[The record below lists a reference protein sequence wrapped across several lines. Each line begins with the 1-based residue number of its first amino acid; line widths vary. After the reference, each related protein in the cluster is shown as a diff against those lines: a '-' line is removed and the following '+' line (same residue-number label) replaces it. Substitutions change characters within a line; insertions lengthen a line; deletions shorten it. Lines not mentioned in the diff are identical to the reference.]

1 MNLVLIF
8 AFTSLFCV
16 IGISVIGKANFE
28 SIFVSFAPGLIAD
41 QPVVFEV
48 FVSFQQHLGVLLCA
62 SPDSCVF
69 VPVLH
74 GVLIL
79 PQCYKHDRR
88 HNCREKNG
96 FVFLFFF
103 LSLPADT
110 SNGSDHHHYQN
121 KQIPQGPEDLLFSFQ
136 TAGNEFC
143 QLIAP
148 DEIYQGC
155 QNADRQNGCCPIDFP
170 AFFII
175 HILEKIPQRYKR
187 CCHQT
192 A

>member
-16 IGISVIGKANFE
+16 IGISVIDKANFE

-48 FVSFQQHLGVLLCA
+48 FVSFQLAPRRTAVR

-88 HNCREKNG
+88 HNCRERTVLY
-96 FVFLFFF
+96 FFLF

-143 QLIAP
+143 QLIAQTKFTR
-148 DEIYQGC
+148 D
-155 QNADRQNGCCPIDFP
+155 ARMPIDRMDAAP
-170 AFFII
+170 
-175 HILEKIPQRYKR
+175 
-187 CCHQT
+187 
-192 A
+192 

>member
-8 AFTSLFCV
+8 AFTSLFYV
-16 IGISVIGKANFE
+16 IGISVIDKANFE

-79 PQCYKHDRR
+79 PQCYKHD
-88 HNCREKNG
+88 
-96 FVFLFFF
+96 
-103 LSLPADT
+103 
-110 SNGSDHHHYQN
+110 
-121 KQIPQGPEDLLFSFQ
+121 
-136 TAGNEFC
+136 
-143 QLIAP
+143 
-148 DEIYQGC
+148 
-155 QNADRQNGCCPIDFP
+155 
-170 AFFII
+170 
-175 HILEKIPQRYKR
+175 
-187 CCHQT
+187 
-192 A
+192 